1 MTHCIFL
8 IFLFFYFENIFAQ
21 PFIGINNYESTN
33 QEGYILYSP
42 VTDKNVYLIDKCG
55 DLVHKWQTE
64 RLPGQA
70 VYLLENGDL
79 MRAGHFLSPFYN
91 LGGKGGLLERFD
103 WNNNKIWSYKLS
115 DYDNCLHHDF
125 KVLKNGN
132 ILALVWSEVRPLT
145 KVVNLG
151 RNPTLNTTWFL
162 TEKVVEIQPLGK
174 DSGKIIWEWDLF
186 DHLIQ
191 DFDST
196 KNNYGIV
203 RNHPELVNINYVQE
217 IAPNWVH
224 INSIDYNENLDQ
236 ILLSAR
242 LFGEI
247 WIIDHSTTTAQSKGH
262 TGGKYGKGGDLLY
275 RWGNPRTYN
284 RGDTTHQQL
293 FFQHDAKWIKSGFKN
308 E

>member
-1 MTHCIFL
+1 
-8 IFLFFYFENIFAQ
+8 
-21 PFIGINNYESTN
+21 
-33 QEGYILYSP
+33 
-42 VTDKNVYLIDKCG
+42 
-55 DLVHKWQTE
+55 
-64 RLPGQA
+64 
-70 VYLLENGDL
+70 
-79 MRAGHFLSPFYN
+79 
-91 LGGKGGLLERFD
+91 
-103 WNNNKIWSYKLS
+103 
-115 DYDNCLHHDF
+115 
-125 KVLKNGN
+125 
-132 ILALVWSEVRPLT
+132 
-145 KVVNLG
+145 
-151 RNPTLNTTWFL
+151 
-162 TEKVVEIQPLGK
+162 LGK

-308 E
+308 EGKILIFNNGLNSPNGNYSSVNIISPPFNFNSNTYCIDNIHPFLPVKPDWTYTLPPDMYSSYLSGVQPLKNGGYLICSGTNGVFYEIDSLQHKVWQYTNAIFPFGIKTPADSSKNNTVFKCSFYYPDFAGFSGRNLQAK